1 MSTPVIMPQMGE
13 SIAEGTITKWLKKVG
28 DTVKRD
34 EPIFEISTDKVDAE
48 IPSPVAG
55 TLLEIKVNEGQTVA
69 INTVVGTI
77 GEAGEQA
84 ASRAESRVGPPGR
97 RSGAPRCGQGGRA
110 RAGSEARAEAGSSA
124 PHRAQAPAPAAAA
137 PAPRPSAPAPRA
149 EPPAGGQ
156 VESIE
161 ERIRRK
167 SSPLVRKIAQE
178 NQIDIQELEGTGI
191 HNRVTKNDVFSYLE
205 NRKVAQAPSRGSAA
219 PAEAPQMSVGRA
231 EPMEAPAP
239 RPAIPVTDRDE
250 VVAMT
255 KIRRI
260 TAENMIL
267 SKRTSAHVTTVFQ
280 VDYTNIARIRAKQ
293 KDEFLAKNGVKLT
306 YLPFIFRAAIQ
317 ALKQFPQVNAS
328 IDGENIVYHKDVHL
342 GMAVALDWGLIVPVI
357 KSADEKSILGLARAS
372 QDLAER
378 ARTKRLK
385 PEEIQGGTFTVTN
398 PGVFG
403 SLFGTP
409 IIPQPQVAI
418 LGVGTIEKRPVVVAG
433 RERPGCAG
441 HPHHRLPRAVVRPS
455 SDRRCGCRQVHGGRQ
470 EHARDGRVRPRL
482 GLPASPG
489 SAGEPA
495 PGSSCSPSPPARRRF
510 SGSVSRRRA
519 SATPRRTC
527 ERRPSSSRPATTRRE
542 PSPSTSG
549 RRDIRI
555 FWRPRPWGIRVRSR
569 PARRSTPSSERS
581 PPSCSRRSP
590 PGSSEAVPSPSP
602 PGSPPRCT
610 RVS

>member
-1 MSTPVIMPQMGE
+1 MATPVIMPQMGE

-28 DTVKRD
+28 DPIKRD

-55 TLLEIKVNEGQTVA
+55 TLLEIKVGEGQTVA
-69 INTVVGTI
+69 INTVVATI

-84 ASRAESRVGPPGR
+84 AS
-97 RSGAPRCGQGGRA
+97 
-110 RAGSEARAEAGSSA
+110 
-124 PHRAQAPAPAAAA
+124 APAAAA
-137 PAPRPSAPAPRA
+137 EAAPAPQAAAPPPAPGTEAKPAAPATPPAPPPAPSAPAPEA
-149 EPPAGGQ
+149 AAPPTPAPATPASPAAAPPPARPAAAPATRPEPAPGGQ

-178 NQIDIQELEGTGI
+178 NQIDISDIEGTGI

-205 NRKVAQAPSRGSAA
+205 NRKVAQAPVRGSAV
-219 PAEAPQMSVGRA
+219 PAEPLIAGRA
-231 EPMEAPAP
+231 EPAPMGAPAP

-250 VVAMT
+250 VVPMT

-280 VDYTNIARIRAKQ
+280 VDYTNIARIRAKH
-293 KDEFLAKNGVKLT
+293 KDDFLAKNGVKLT

-317 ALKQFPQVNAS
+317 AIKQFPQVNAS

-357 KSADEKSILGLARAS
+357 KNADEKSILGLARAS

-418 LGVGTIEKRPVVVAG
+418 LGVGTIEKRPVVVADENG
-433 RERPGCAG
+433 QDALGIRTTGYLALSFD
-441 HPHHRLPRAVVRPS
+441 HRLIDGADADRFMAAVKQTLETGEF
-455 SDRRCGCRQVHGGRQ
+455 D
-470 EHARDGRVRPRL
+470 L
-482 GLPASPG
+482 G
-489 SAGEPA
+489 
-495 PGSSCSPSPPARRRF
+495 
-510 SGSVSRRRA
+510 
-519 SATPRRTC
+519 
-527 ERRPSSSRPATTRRE
+527 
-542 PSPSTSG
+542 
-549 RRDIRI
+549 
-555 FWRPRPWGIRVRSR
+555 
-569 PARRSTPSSERS
+569 
-581 PPSCSRRSP
+581 
-590 PGSSEAVPSPSP
+590 
-602 PGSPPRCT
+602 
-610 RVS
+610 

>member
-28 DTVKRD
+28 DAVKRD

-69 INTVVGTI
+69 INTVVATI
-77 GEAGEQA
+77 GEAGEA
-84 ASRAESRVGPPGR
+84 GAS
-97 RSGAPRCGQGGRA
+97 
-110 RAGSEARAEAGSSA
+110 
-124 PHRAQAPAPAAAA
+124 APAPAAAKAEPPPAPAAEPAPAAQAAA
-137 PAPRPSAPAPRA
+137 PAPKPEPKPAAPPAPAPAPERAAAPPPRPPSAPQPPRVEA
-149 EPPAGGQ
+149 PAGGQ

-178 NQIDIQELEGTGI
+178 NQIDITDIEGTGI
-191 HNRVTKNDVFSYLE
+191 HSRVTKNDVLSYLE
-205 NRKVAQAPSRGSAA
+205 NRKVAQAPVRGAA
-219 PAEAPQMSVGRA
+219 VPAEPMTVGRA
-231 EPMEAPAP
+231 EPVAPAEAPAP

-250 VVAMT
+250 VVAMS

-280 VDYTNIARIRAKQ
+280 VDYSNIAKLRAKH
-293 KDEFLAKNGVKLT
+293 KDDFLAKNGVKLT

-317 ALKQFPQVNAS
+317 SIKQFPQVNAS
-328 IDGENIVYHKDVHL
+328 IDADNIVYHRDVNL
-342 GMAVALDWGLIVPVI
+342 GLAVALDWGLIVPVI
-357 KSADEKSILGLARAS
+357 KNADEKSILGLARAS

-378 ARTKRLK
+378 ARTKRLR

-418 LGVGTIEKRPVVVAG
+418 LGVGTIEKRPVVVTDENGQDALG
-433 RERPGCAG
+433 IRTTGYLALSFD
-441 HPHHRLPRAVVRPS
+441 HRLI
-455 SDRRCGCRQVHGGRQ
+455 
-470 EHARDGRVRPRL
+470 DGADADQFMAGIKKTLEQGEFDL
-482 GLPASPG
+482 G
-489 SAGEPA
+489 
-495 PGSSCSPSPPARRRF
+495 
-510 SGSVSRRRA
+510 
-519 SATPRRTC
+519 
-527 ERRPSSSRPATTRRE
+527 
-542 PSPSTSG
+542 
-549 RRDIRI
+549 
-555 FWRPRPWGIRVRSR
+555 
-569 PARRSTPSSERS
+569 
-581 PPSCSRRSP
+581 
-590 PGSSEAVPSPSP
+590 
-602 PGSPPRCT
+602 
-610 RVS
+610 